1 MAQTKEPCEL
11 YLLTPDTIEDV
22 AAFSAEL
29 DAVLA
34 TGLVPVVQV
43 RLKGVDDEV
52 FTDTAER
59 LKEVCHKH
67 DVALIVNDRA
77 DVAKAIGAD
86 GVHIG
91 QDDMSLNE
99 ARKLL
104 GDDFDI
110 GVTCHNSRHLA
121 YEAGEGG
128 ANYVA
133 FGAFFPSSTKE
144 DAEKADIEIL
154 QMWEEV
160 TDIPCVAIGGI
171 TPENCR
177 SVADAGAHFVAV
189 CAGVWQHEVGAV
201 AAVKAYHEA
210 LTKA

>member
-1 MAQTKEPCEL
+1 MAKTKEPCEL
-11 YLLTPDTIEDV
+11 YLLTPDTLDDV
-22 AAFSAEL
+22 AAFAADL

-34 TGLVPVVQV
+34 TEMVPVVQV
-43 RLKGVDDEV
+43 RLKDVDDET
-52 FTDTAER
+52 FTDIASQ
-59 LKEVCHKH
+59 LKDVCHKH
-67 DVALIVNDRA
+67 DVAVIINDRV
-77 DVAKAIGAD
+77 DIAKAIGAD

-91 QDDMSLNE
+91 QDDMSLE
-99 ARKLL
+99 DARNIL
-104 GDDFDI
+104 GEDFDI

-133 FGAFFPSSTKE
+133 FGAFFPSVTKAN
-144 DAEKADIEIL
+144 AEPAEIEIL

-171 TPENCR
+171 TTENCR

-189 CAGVWQHEVGAV
+189 CAGVWQHEAGPV
-201 AAVKAYHEA
+201 AAVKAYHQA
-210 LTKA
+210 LNS